1 MYTYHAKILR
11 VIDGN
16 TLELLINL
24 GMNFWTRQRIRMSD
38 IVTAYLWSH
47 NDREQIE
54 AQRAKEFL
62 ENALELPLQ
71 REVTLIEHLK
81 EPDVII
87 KTKKEGNFGRF
98 IAEVEIIGDGCTLGD
113 RLKKAGLEIKKD
125 YGS

>member
-1 MYTYHAKILR
+1 MYTYRAKILK

-16 TLELLINL
+16 TLELLVNL

-38 IVTAYLWSH
+38 VITAYLWSY

-71 REVTLIEHLK
+71 RKATFIEHLK
-81 EPDVII
+81 EFDVII